1 MSNNWYLVPSTGS
14 NTALDPRRPKYAD
27 RFEGYSSLF
36 IEQTGLFIV
45 RFFEKSSAHDKTGNE
60 DDAVSFSPQK
70 ATSRLND
77 ATGSEYTIEQW
88 ENKFF
93 VEQ

>member
-27 RFEGYSSLF
+27 RFEGYSSYF
-36 IEQTGLFIV
+36 VEQTGQFIA
-45 RFFEKSSAHDKTGNE
+45 RFFGQDSAHDKTQNE
-60 DDAVSFSPQK
+60 ADVVSAPPQE
-70 ATSRLND
+70 AARRLND
-77 ATGSEYTIEQW
+77 ATESDYTVEQW
-88 ENKFF
+88 ENKLF